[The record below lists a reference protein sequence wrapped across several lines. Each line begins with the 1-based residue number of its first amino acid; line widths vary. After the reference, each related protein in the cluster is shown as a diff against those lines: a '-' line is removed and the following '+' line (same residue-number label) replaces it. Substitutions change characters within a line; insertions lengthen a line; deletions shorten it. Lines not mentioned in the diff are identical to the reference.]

1 MMESQITISV
11 SKFKEILL
19 HSWELLPEKSKQEL
33 VALGIY
39 PTSRPHRD

>member
-1 MMESQITISV
+1 MELQITLPI

-33 VALGIY
+33 VAMGIF
-39 PTSRPHRD
+39 PTSRPPT